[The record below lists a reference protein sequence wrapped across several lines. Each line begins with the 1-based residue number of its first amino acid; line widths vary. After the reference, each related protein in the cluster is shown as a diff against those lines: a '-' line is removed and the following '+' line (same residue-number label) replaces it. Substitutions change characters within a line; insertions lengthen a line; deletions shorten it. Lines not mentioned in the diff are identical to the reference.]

1 MELLQSVGNVIA
13 SLSITTVFQ
22 VGLEWGG
29 VWVGLAW
36 MMTSTAFAL
45 VGVSIWLFKLPP
57 VAKEREGDAERE
69 ARL

>member
-13 SLSITTVFQ
+13 SLSITKVFQ
-22 VGLEWGG
+22 IGLELGG

-45 VGVSIWLFKLPP
+45 VGVSIWLFELPP
-57 VAKEREGDAERE
+57 ASKEREGDAERE